1 MSDENIN
8 DSTSENTEQKSN
20 VIQQQPV
27 SKNKVI
33 SSLIWKFLERG
44 GVQGVQFVLSIIL
57 ARLVTL
63 EDYGIIA
70 LLLVFIQIATVFIQS
85 GFNTALIQKKDADD
99 LDFSSIFYLSFF
111 VAAILYVILF
121 FGAPLVSN
129 FYKSESLT
137 KLLRVISLTLFF
149 GAVNSVQNAYVS
161 KTMQFRRFF
170 FSSMGSVVGSGIVGV
185 ILAYKGFGVWAL
197 VFQQLIRDF
206 LICVILWFTVKWRP
220 KFIFSFQRVKSLFSF
235 GWKLLVSGLLDTVFR
250 NIYNLIVGKVY
261 DKEAL
266 GAFNRGQ
273 QFPQVIAIN
282 LDGSIQSVMLPTLSS
297 HNDNVEEVKRIT
309 RRSISMSAFLLMPC
323 MFGLAAVAE
332 PLVKVLLTDKWLPCV
347 PFLQLAC
354 ISYAIY
360 PIHTANLTGINA
372 LGRSD
377 IFLKLEI
384 IKKIITVLNIII
396 TIPFGIYAMAI
407 GQVVSAFISSFVNA
421 FPNKKLMNYTY
432 FEQLKDLLPS
442 FICSIIMSVCVWCL
456 HYVQIPTIILLLLQ
470 IIAGVCLY
478 ILLCKFFKIKT
489 FNYFINTIR
498 GLKNGRK

>member
-1 MSDENIN
+1 MSDNNSE
-8 DSTSENTEQKSN
+8 DST
-20 VIQQQPV
+20 VIQQETV

-57 ARLVTL
+57 ARLVTP
-63 EDYGIIA
+63 EDYGVIA

-85 GFNTALIQKKDADD
+85 GFNTSLIQKKESDD

-111 VAAILYVILF
+111 VAGVLYFILF
-121 FGAPLVSN
+121 FCAPLVAK
-129 FYKSESLT
+129 FFKAEELT
-137 KLLRVISLTLFF
+137 NLLRVISLTLFF

-170 FSSMGSVVGSGIVGV
+170 FSSMGAVIGSGIVGIV
-185 ILAYKGFGVWAL
+185 MAYKGFGVWAL
-197 VFQQLIRDF
+197 VFQQLIKDF

-220 KFIFSFQRVKSLFSF
+220 KFMFSLQRVKILFSF

-250 NIYNLIVGKVY
+250 NIYNLIVGKIY

-266 GAFNRGQ
+266 GYFNRGH
-273 QFPQVIAIN
+273 QFPQVIATN

-377 IFLKLEI
+377 VFLKLEI
-384 IKKIITVLNIII
+384 IKKTITILNILI

-407 GQVVSAFISSFVNA
+407 GQVISAFIASFINA
-421 FPNKKLMNYTY
+421 FPNRKLMKYTY
-432 FEQLKDLLPS
+432 FEQWKDLMPS
-442 FICSIIMSVCVWCL
+442 FLCSIVMAFCVWGL
-456 HYVQIPTIILLLLQ
+456 HFIQIPSIVLLLLQ
-470 IIAGVCLY
+470 IVTGILIY
-478 ILLCKFFKIKT
+478 ILLCRIFKIET
-489 FNYFINTIR
+489 FSYFINTIK
-498 GLKNGRK
+498 GFKHGR

>member
-1 MSDENIN
+1 MSGENKTN
-8 DSTSENTEQKSN
+8 QSSESEEQKSSS
-20 VIQQQPV
+20 IQQQPV

-57 ARLVTL
+57 ARLVTP
-63 EDYGIIA
+63 EDYGVIA
-70 LLLVFIQIATVFIQS
+70 ILLVFIQIATVFIQS
-85 GFNTALIQKKDADD
+85 GFNTALIQKKESDE

-111 VAAILYVILF
+111 VAAVLYVILF
-121 FGAPLVSN
+121 FTAPFVAR
-129 FYKSESLT
+129 FYKSDELT

-170 FSSMGSVVGSGIVGV
+170 FSSMGAVIGSGTVG
-185 ILAYKGFGVWAL
+185 IIFAYKGFGVWAL
-197 VFQQLIRDF
+197 VFQQLVKDC
-206 LICVILWFTVKWRP
+206 LICLILWFTVKWRP
-220 KFIFSFQRVKSLFSF
+220 KFIFSLKRVKSLFSF
-235 GWKLLVSGLLDTVFR
+235 SWKLLLSSLLTTIFR

-261 DKEAL
+261 DKELL
-266 GAFNRGQ
+266 GYFNRGH
-273 QFPQVIAIN
+273 QFPQVIATN

-297 HNDNVEEVKRIT
+297 HNDDVSEVKRIT

-332 PLVKVLLTDKWLPCV
+332 SLVKVLLTDKWLSCV

-384 IKKIITVLNIII
+384 AKRVVTILNIVI
-396 TIPFGIYAMAI
+396 TIPLGIYAMAI
-407 GQVVSAFISSFVNA
+407 GQVVSTFINSFINA

-432 FEQLKDLLPS
+432 FEQWKDLMPS
-442 FICSIIMSVCVWCL
+442 FLCSTVMAICVWSFRFIQMPSIAL
-456 HYVQIPTIILLLLQ
+456 LLVQIVVGII
-470 IIAGVCLY
+470 LY
-478 ILLCKFFKIKT
+478 ILLCKIFKNENFT
-489 FNYFINTIR
+489 YFINTIK
-498 GLKNGRK
+498 GFKHGRK

>member
-1 MSDENIN
+1 MSDEN
-8 DSTSENTEQKSN
+8 TSNPTSNTEEQNSSA
-20 VIQQQPV
+20 IQQQPV

-57 ARLVTL
+57 ARLVTP
-63 EDYGIIA
+63 EDYGVIA
-70 LLLVFIQIATVFIQS
+70 ILLVFIQIATVFIQS
-85 GFNTALIQKKDADD
+85 GFNTALIQKKESDE

-121 FGAPLVSN
+121 FGAPLVAW
-129 FYKSESLT
+129 FYKSEELT

-149 GAVNSVQNAYVS
+149 GAVNSVQNAFVS

-170 FSSMGSVVGSGIVGV
+170 FSSMGAVVGSGIVG
-185 ILAYKGFGVWAL
+185 IIMAYKGFGVWAL
-197 VFQQLIRDF
+197 VFQQLVKDF

-220 KFIFSFQRVKSLFSF
+220 KFIFSMKRVKVLFSF
-235 GWKLLVSGLLDTVFR
+235 GWKLLFSGILDTVFK
-250 NIYNLIVGKVY
+250 NVYSLIVGKVY
-261 DKEAL
+261 NEATL
-266 GAFNRGQ
+266 GYFSRGH
-273 QFPQVIAIN
+273 QFPNVIASN

-297 HNDNVEEVKRIT
+297 HNDDVAEVKRIT

-360 PIHTANLTGINA
+360 PIQTANLTAINA

-384 IKKIITVLNIII
+384 IKKTIIVLNIII
-396 TIPFGIYAMAI
+396 TIPLGIYAMAI
-407 GQVVSAFISSFVNA
+407 GQVVTAFIASFINA
-421 FPNKKLMNYTY
+421 YPNRKLMNYRY
-432 FEQLKDLLPS
+432 FEQWKDLIPS
-442 FICSIIMSVCVWCL
+442 FLCSVVMAICVWSL
-456 HYVQIPTIILLLLQ
+456 HFILMPSIILLLLQ
-470 IIAGVCLY
+470 ITVGVLLY
-478 ILLCKFFKIKT
+478 IFLCKLFKIET
-489 FNYFINTIR
+489 FSYFLNTIK
-498 GLKNGRK
+498 GLKNGKK